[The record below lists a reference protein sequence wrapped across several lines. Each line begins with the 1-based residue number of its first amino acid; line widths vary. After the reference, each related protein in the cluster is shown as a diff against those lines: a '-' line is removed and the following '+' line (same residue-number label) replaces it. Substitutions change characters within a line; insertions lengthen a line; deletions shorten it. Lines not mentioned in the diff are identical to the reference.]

1 MKRAG
6 IALGSNIGDRLSHLI
21 TARAMISDLPLVLSP
36 ILASPVYE
44 TAPVDCEPGTE
55 SFLNAVVEIEYS
67 GDARTLLCEM
77 RNIESVLG
85 RSPVHPR
92 NTSRIIDLDL
102 LYYGEIAIKTQDLE
116 VPHPRM
122 HERRFVLQPLSDIR
136 PDLALP
142 SQQVTVGKLLQQLSD
157 TSSVVRSSAQ
167 W

>member
-6 IALGSNIGDRLSHLI
+6 LALGSNIGDRLSHLI

-36 ILASPVYE
+36 ILASAVYE

-55 SFLNAVVEIEYS
+55 TFLNAVVEIEY
-67 GDARTLLCEM
+67 GGEARTLLCEI
-77 RNIESVLG
+77 RNIESALG
-85 RSPVHPR
+85 RSPIHPR
-92 NTSRIIDLDL
+92 NASRIIDLDL

-142 SQQVTVGKLLQQLSD
+142 SQQATVGKLLQQLSD